1 MAEEDF
7 FESIDPELFD
17 IAVVIDYR
25 IPLVPV
31 RNNNGNG
38 IWIRIRALAGLE
50 NARVGVDVVNA
61 AREESQRSL
70 EQPLQVQNPERPV
83 NSAQAPSNR
92 IQEPTNAPSNAT
104 QSTTHAASTRNS
116 LPQRRRYYE
125 ENPPTAF
132 GLRPWLQPNSDHAS
146 PTSDRARN
154 PYQRFRNFV
163 RTIRRRRR
171 G

>member
-17 IAVVIDYR
+17 FAVVIDYR

-50 NARVGVDVVNA
+50 NARVGVEVVNA

-70 EQPLQVQNPERPV
+70 EQPLQVQNEERPV
-83 NSAQAPSNR
+83 NSAQAP
-92 IQEPTNAPSNAT
+92 TNVPSNAT

-116 LPQRRRYYE
+116 NPNVPQRRRYYE
-125 ENPPTAF
+125 ENPPIDF
-132 GLRPWLQPNSDHAS
+132 GLPPWLQPNSDNAS
-146 PTSDRARN
+146 PTSDGARN

-163 RTIRRRRR
+163 RTITPRRRV
-171 G
+171 